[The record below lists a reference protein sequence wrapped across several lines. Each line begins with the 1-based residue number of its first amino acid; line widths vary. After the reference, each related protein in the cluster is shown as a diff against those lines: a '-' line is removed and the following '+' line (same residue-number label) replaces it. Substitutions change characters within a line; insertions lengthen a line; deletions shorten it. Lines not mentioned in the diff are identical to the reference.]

1 MSWIEDHE
9 ADLYYDEQQQYED
22 NEYEA
27 RMGNW
32 YTRGGKKL
40 KIKDMETSHI
50 KNCIAFIRRND
61 KRDLYEPFVV
71 AFKAELE
78 RRGGSRR

>member
-9 ADLYYDEQQQYED
+9 ADLYWDEQQQYEEND
-22 NEYEA
+22 YQA

-32 YTRGGKKL
+32 TTKDGKTI

-50 KNCIAFIRRND
+50 KNCIAFIKRND
-61 KRDLYEPFVV
+61 MIDLYEPFVV
-71 AFKAELE
+71 AFEEELK
-78 RRGGSRR
+78 RRGEEQ

>member
-9 ADLYYDEQQQYED
+9 ADLYWNEQQLYED

-32 YTRGGKKL
+32 KTRDGTRL

-50 KNCIAFIRRND
+50 KNCIAFIRRFD

-71 AFKAELE
+71 AFKTELE
-78 RRGGSRR
+78 RRGEQ